1 MGWIKANPDDD
12 LHAKVKAYRD
22 HDDTNV
28 ANMTE
33 AANALLMRGAI
44 SFEADKGEVLADE

>member
-1 MGWIKANPDDD
+1 MGWIKANPDAD

-22 HDDTNV
+22 HEETNV
-28 ANMTE
+28 ENMTE

-44 SFEADKGEVLADE
+44 SFEADNGVILADD